1 MTARERANQQDAP
14 GFRSGF
20 CAIVGRPNVGKSTF
34 LNRVVGQKVTIVSDK
49 PQTTRNK
56 IQCVW
61 TTPEAQVIF
70 LDTPGI
76 HKPYD
81 RLGERMVQAALD
93 ALEEV
98 EAVLFM
104 VDGPAG
110 PGKGDSIVASRLA
123 ELSSEVLL
131 VVNKMDQIPPARRE
145 EAVAAFRELGD
156 FGGPYP
162 VSALT
167 GEGLDRLLAALI
179 ERLPEGPKYFP
190 DDWVSDHPERFVVAE
205 LIREKILHLT
215 RDEVPYAVA
224 VTVEKMARRQDRELV
239 DITATIYVERE
250 SQKGIIIG
258 KGGARLKEIGSLAR
272 AEIEALLGSPV
283 YLELWVKVNPDW
295 RDKESALKALGYT

>member
-1 MTARERANQQDAP
+1 GQKPLTHQSQEPPRADGGGQ
-14 GFRSGF
+14 FRSGF
-20 CAIVGRPNVGKSTF
+20 CAIVGRPNVGKSTL

-123 ELSSEVLL
+123 EVSSEVLL
-131 VVNKMDQIPPARRE
+131 VVNKMDQI
-145 EAVAAFRELGD
+145 
-156 FGGPYP
+156 
-162 VSALT
+162 
-167 GEGLDRLLAALI
+167 
-179 ERLPEGPKYFP
+179 
-190 DDWVSDHPERFVVAE
+190 
-205 LIREKILHLT
+205 
-215 RDEVPYAVA
+215 
-224 VTVEKMARRQDRELV
+224 
-239 DITATIYVERE
+239 
-250 SQKGIIIG
+250 
-258 KGGARLKEIGSLAR
+258 
-272 AEIEALLGSPV
+272 
-283 YLELWVKVNPDW
+283 
-295 RDKESALKALGYT
+295 